1 MSAMQTRIWPVPAL
15 LLGLIGSATASAQEP
30 VDDWDFGEDP
40 ARKLSIAAVSFETF
54 GVAVRCVDD
63 RLSVVLSGLP
73 VASGERR
80 LRYTMGD
87 TTIDEA
93 LWISGTRSTTA
104 FSVWP
109 RSVAVGMSRGGRL
122 SVSVPDGAASR
133 RFEVDLPASPQSI
146 DRVFRACG
154 EELDPSPSDAPPT
167 DESFSGFRWRSGPDV
182 NYPGRTMISAGL
194 AAITCVVRQ
203 EDRLRDCR
211 IESEFPEGG
220 GFGRA
225 ATLGTHR
232 SARVE
237 PVDGAAG
244 DGDGR
249 RVSFIVRYRAS
260 DY

>member
-1 MSAMQTRIWPVPAL
+1 MQRGFWAFPAL
-15 LLGLIGSATASAQEP
+15 LPGLIGSATAVAQAP
-30 VDDWDFGEDP
+30 ADDWDFGEDP

-54 GVAVRCVDD
+54 GVAVRCLDG

-73 VASGERR
+73 VTSGERR
-80 LRYTMGD
+80 LRYSMGD
-87 TTIDEA
+87 TTIDES
-93 LWISGTRSTTA
+93 LWISGTRSSAA

-109 RSVAVGMSRGGRL
+109 RSVAAGMSRGGRL
-122 SVSVPDGAASR
+122 SISVPDGTVSR

-146 DRVFRACG
+146 DRVFQACG
-154 EELDPSPSDAPPT
+154 EELDPPPSDAPPS

-182 NYPGRTMISAGL
+182 NFPSRTTASAGL
-194 AAITCVVRQ
+194 AAITCVVRH
-203 EDRLRDCR
+203 EGRLRDCR

-225 ATLGTHR
+225 ATFGAHR
-232 SARVE
+232 TARIE